1 MTNGRVLVVA
11 AAASVL
17 ASTSCVASLESQGH
31 TAREEKRFEVAG
43 IPEVHLITFDGSI
56 EVRTWDRD
64 EVLVEVEKRGQ
75 TREDVG
81 AIEIKA
87 DQSGSRVQ
95 VEARRPVGGE
105 ALLGMGF
112 HVSRSARL
120 IATVPRRANVLA
132 RTGDGSIQIDR
143 VDGRI
148 ELRTGDGSV
157 RGADLKGAVTID
169 TADGSVALQNVE
181 GALDARTGDGGVSAS
196 GKLDAVRVRTSDGT
210 VTLRA
215 EPGSAM
221 SDDWDVSTG
230 DGGVVLYLPDS
241 FAAEVDAH
249 TDEGHVSADRGF
261 NVSAGKGDRR
271 TLRGRMGAGGHALRI
286 RTGDGGISLRV
297 S

>member
-1 MTNGRVLVVA
+1 MSIGRGLVIA
-11 AAASVL
+11 AAGVL
-17 ASTSCVASLESQGH
+17 ASTACVVSMDSQGH

-56 EVRTWDRD
+56 EVRTWDRG
-64 EVLVEVEKRGQ
+64 EVLVEIEKRGQ
-75 TREDVG
+75 TREDVES
-81 AIEIKA
+81 IEIKA
-87 DQSGSRVQ
+87 DQSGTRVQ
-95 VEARRPVGGE
+95 VEARRPAGGE
-105 ALLGMGF
+105 ALLGLGI

-120 IATVPRRANVLA
+120 IATVPRRANVVA
-132 RTGDGSIQIDR
+132 RTGDGAIRIDR

-157 RGADLKGAVTID
+157 KGADLKGAVTID
-169 TADGSVALQNVE
+169 TADGTVALQNVE

-215 EPGSAM
+215 ESGSAM

-230 DGGVVLYLPDS
+230 DGGVVLYLPDGFS
-241 FAAEVDAH
+241 AEIDAH
-249 TDEGHVSADRGF
+249 TDDGRVSADHEI
-261 NVSAGKGDRR
+261 NVSAEKGDRR
-271 TLRGRMGAGGHALRI
+271 TLRGRIGAGGHALRI